1 MLDYI
6 IFIMK
11 VLLSNSL
18 LIWNTMT
25 KRNLSIA
32 LITALL
38 VTGCSSTNGGSG
50 FASALNQFADII
62 SGASPYIQEAE
73 EWEQYA
79 NTTAQKG
86 LTYQPASTTET
97 QFVANKMNAEYAPAI
112 DRLAKPFIKNEAMD
126 NEFDQANQN
135 WHFKYNKIV
144 TVKDQQS
151 AQVVGFCVNFDA
163 NHWQNG
169 QPTPADTAG
178 NVKNHLVYIA
188 TNRPFST
195 AASHPD
201 IIKTLCKN
209 TLL

>member
-1 MLDYI
+1 
-6 IFIMK
+6 
-11 VLLSNSL
+11 
-18 LIWNTMT
+18 MT

-62 SGASPYIQEAE
+62 GGASPYLQEAD

-79 NTTAQKG
+79 NATAQKG

-97 QFVANKMNAEYAPAI
+97 QFVANKMNAEYASAI
-112 DRLAKPFIKNEAMD
+112 NRLSKPFIKKEEVNR
-126 NEFDQANQN
+126 EFDQANQN

-151 AQVVGFCVNFDA
+151 AQVVGYCVNYDA

-169 QPTPADTAG
+169 QPTPVDAAG
-178 NVKNHLVYIA
+178 NVQNHKIYLA
-188 TNRPFST
+188 TNRPLST
-195 AASHPD
+195 AAVHPD